1 MLHEDTMDELQ
12 NRVEAI
18 LFASGKGVTE
28 EELAKY
34 CGEEVK
40 RVKKS
45 LAKLQQELEQR
56 EGSLIISLHNNRWKM
71 TVRGRYLKDVEN
83 IVSETELASPI
94 LRTLAVIAFK
104 SPVLQS
110 DIIAIRGQGAYEHI
124 KELARQKFLLKEERG
139 RSFLLKITDKFYNYF
154 DVEGDEEIQDVF
166 AKLREKQQTLGELE
180 IVDTLPE
187 EETQTQDSP
196 TTKKD
201 TLGELEIVAAS
212 PKTKER
218 TQEDIAEEKDFLKRI
233 DEGITAI
240 SKRVEEHTIPAR
252 KESDTQTEDNS
263 EKEKNT
269 EEIKEKKEI
278 ATEEEENRNPDDKKK
293 KKEQEEK
300 QDPLEALESF
310 AQQQEETEDEDYL

>member
-1 MLHEDTMDELQ
+1 MDELQ

-34 CGEEVK
+34 CGEESK
-40 RVKKS
+40 RVKKA

-71 TVRGRYLKDVEN
+71 TVRGRYLRDVEN

-124 KELARQKFLLKEERG
+124 KELARQKFLIKEERG

-187 EETQTQDSP
+187 EERQTQDLS
-196 TTKKD
+196 TTEKN

-252 KESDTQTEDNS
+252 KETDTQAEITEEKTEENF
-263 EKEKNT
+263 EKEKDAD
-269 EEIKEKKEI
+269 EIKEKKEI
-278 ATEEEENRNPDDKKK
+278 ITEEQNVNPHSKQKKQ
-293 KKEQEEK
+293 EQEEN
-300 QDPLEALESF
+300 QDPLQALESF